1 MLRREAAHGQWATV
15 CCKERAASGK
25 WQVAW
30 PVRWA
35 YCVKNKINCV
45 RTYNPA
51 MNQNHTSWLYIDI
64 RLAKIPANECQ
75 SQALSLSLFL
85 YLSVSLS
92 LV

>member
-1 MLRREAAHGQWATV
+1 MLHAASPSCT
-15 CCKERAASGK
+15 RAMGYCVLQGASGK
-25 WQVAW
+25 RQVAW

-45 RTYNPA
+45 RTYNRA

-75 SQALSLSLFL
+75 SQDLSLSL
-85 YLSVSLS
+85 S